1 MGVKT
6 IVLHGWLG
14 KKYGAKY
21 TMDIS
26 SPAEA
31 IRALCS
37 QVKGFHQ
44 ELAKD
49 KDGFRIRAN
58 NDPYTKETLSYP
70 FGSQEI
76 LHIVPAICGSKDGI
90 GQLLLG
96 VVLLGAAFI
105 SMGTSFAGIE
115 LLGGVTVGQA
125 LTTIGVSMFLG
136 GLSQLLFAPPK
147 ASKPSERPENKPSY
161 SFNGPVNTIQQGN
174 GVPICYGELIVGSQV
189 VSAGFYAE
197 NIAV

>member
-1 MGVKT
+1 MSVKT

-147 ASKPSERPENKPSY
+147 AGNPSERPENKPSY

>member
-1 MGVKT
+1 MSVKT

>member
-70 FGSQEI
+70 FGSREI

-125 LTTIGVSMFLG
+125 LTTIGASMFLG